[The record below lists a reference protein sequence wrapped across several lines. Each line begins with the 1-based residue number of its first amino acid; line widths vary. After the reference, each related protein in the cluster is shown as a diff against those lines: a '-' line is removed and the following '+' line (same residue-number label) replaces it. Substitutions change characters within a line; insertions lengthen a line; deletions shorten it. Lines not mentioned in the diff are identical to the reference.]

1 MFSSRWALSV
11 AAALLTSSGGLA
23 QTGPNLGVVATPE
36 QIAEWDRSIGP
47 DGAGLP
53 AGSGTPAAGATIF
66 AAKCA
71 ACHGLDGEGTV
82 NDRLVGGLGTI
93 GSERPVKTIGSYW
106 PYATTIFDYVRRAM
120 PYLTP
125 HTLTDDEA
133 YALTAHLL
141 HSNGI
146 IGPDDVIDADT
157 LPTVAMPNRDNFVRR
172 ELDD

>member
-1 MFSSRWALSV
+1 MCSYKLSTILATALV
-11 AAALLTSSGGLA
+11 AGTALA
-23 QTGPNLGVVATPE
+23 QRGPDLGVVATSE

-47 DGAGLP
+47 DGTGLP
-53 AGSGTPAAGATIF
+53 EGSGTAAAGAAIF

-71 ACHGLDGEGTV
+71 ACHGVDGEGTI
-82 NDRLVGGLGTI
+82 NDRLVGGQGTI
-93 GSERPVKTIGSYW
+93 GAERPIKTIGSYW

-141 HSNGI
+141 HENGI
-146 IGPDDVIDADT
+146 IGLDDVIDAES
-157 LPTVAMPNRDNFVRR
+157 LANVAMPNRDNFVRR
-172 ELDD
+172 DGVD